1 MEFIKQYQTLVSAS
15 VALLASLIAFVGVIY
30 SQNRVAK
37 IAELGRAHQEKMSKE
52 QGERSKNSE
61 RNSFQNAIL
70 GELAALQTAIAGA
83 MRILAAQISIAEEMA
98 KQNIGKRT
106 QPRISFRFATP
117 VFDSHVARIG
127 ILTPELSFK
136 VSNLY
141 GQIKALAT
149 NAQDQVPEMEAGMA
163 GQVMNS
169 VKSSLSNL
177 NADIEE
183 LQKALMAQTAVS
195 PENAVVVLK

>member
-15 VALLASLIAFVGVIY
+15 AALLASLVAFTGVIY
-30 SQNRVAK
+30 SQYRVAK
-37 IAELGRAHQEKMSKE
+37 IAEIGRAHQEKMSKE
-52 QGERSKNSE
+52 QGERAKNSE

-70 GELAALQTAIAGA
+70 GELAALQTAIASA
-83 MRILAAQISIAEEMA
+83 LRILSAQISIAEEMA

-106 QPRISFRFATP
+106 QPRISFRFVTP

-149 NAQDQVPEMEAGMA
+149 NTQDQVPEMEASMA
-163 GQVMNS
+163 GQVMTS
-169 VKSSLSNL
+169 VKNSLL
-177 NADIEE
+177 KLDADIQE
-183 LQKALMAQTAVS
+183 LQAALKETS
-195 PENAVVVLK
+195 TK

>member
-15 VALLASLIAFVGVIY
+15 AALLASLIAFTGVIY
-30 SQNRVAK
+30 SQYRVAK
-37 IAELGRAHQEKMSKE
+37 IAEIGRAHQEKMAKE
-52 QGERSKNSE
+52 SGERAKNSE
-61 RNSFQNAIL
+61 RNSFQNAVL
-70 GELAALQTAIAGA
+70 GELAALQTAIASA
-83 MRILAAQISIAEEMA
+83 LRILLAQISIAEEMA
-98 KQNIGKRT
+98 KQNIVKRT

-163 GQVMNS
+163 AQVMTS
-169 VKSSLSNL
+169 VKNSLVKL
-177 NADIEE
+177 DADIQE
-183 LQKALMAQTAVS
+183 LQAL
-195 PENAVVVLK
+195 LKTPTQ

>member
-15 VALLASLIAFVGVIY
+15 AALMAALIAFTGVIY
-30 SQNRVAK
+30 SQYRVAK
-37 IAELGRAHQEKMSKE
+37 IAEIGRTHQERMAKE

-61 RNSFQNAIL
+61 RNSFQNAVL
-70 GELAALQTAIAGA
+70 GELAALQTAIASA
-83 MRILAAQISIAEEMA
+83 TRILLAQISIAEEMA

-106 QPRISFRFATP
+106 QPRISFRFVTP

-149 NAQDQVPEMEAGMA
+149 NAQDQVPEMDAGMA
-163 GQVMNS
+163 AQVMTS
-169 VKSSLSNL
+169 VKNSLVKL
-177 NADIEE
+177 DADIQE
-183 LQKALMAQTAVS
+183 LQAL
-195 PENAVVVLK
+195 LKETSTK

>member
-1 MEFIKQYQTLVSAS
+1 MELLKEYQPFAAAMA
-15 VALLASLIAFVGVIY
+15 ALMAACIGFSGVIY
-30 SQNRVAK
+30 AQFRAARL
-37 IAELGRAHQEKMSKE
+37 AEIGRLHQEKMSRE
-52 QGERSKNSE
+52 QSERLKSSE

-70 GELAALQTAIAGA
+70 GELAALQTAISSAL
-83 MRILAAQISIAEEMA
+83 RILVAQISIAEEMA

-106 QPRISFRFATP
+106 QPRIAFRFVTP

-149 NAQDQVPEMEAGMA
+149 NAQDQVPEMDAGMA
-163 GQVMNS
+163 AQVMTS
-169 VKSSLSNL
+169 VRGSLAKL
-177 NADIEE
+177 DGDIQE
-183 LQKALMAQTAVS
+183 LQAL
-195 PENAVVVLK
+195 LKETSTK

>member
-15 VALLASLIAFVGVIY
+15 AALLASLIAFTGVIY
-30 SQNRVAK
+30 SQYRVAK
-37 IAELGRAHQEKMSKE
+37 IAEIGRAHQEKMAKE
-52 QGERSKNSE
+52 SGERAKNSE
-61 RNSFQNAIL
+61 RNSFQNAVL
-70 GELAALQTAIAGA
+70 GELAALQTAITSAL
-83 MRILAAQISIAEEMA
+83 RILVAQISIAEEMA

-106 QPRISFRFATP
+106 QPRISFRFVTP

-163 GQVMNS
+163 AQVMTS
-169 VKSSLSNL
+169 VKNSLVKL
-177 NADIEE
+177 DADIQE
-183 LQKALMAQTAVS
+183 LQAL
-195 PENAVVVLK
+195 LKTPTQ